1 VLGVRPPRERRDAAE
16 HRQQV
21 LRAAERLF
29 GERGYEAVTMDE
41 IAHAAGVG
49 KGTLYRRYGDKSQL
63 VMALMDRCV
72 ANLQDDLSRIAA
84 YAQTLEELKAVIG
97 RMAAWTEEHASE
109 LGIIAEQRSMHGSP
123 LYEWMHGLLLD
134 LLVDALERGEA
145 RIADPVYAADAL
157 LAAIDV
163 DLYLFQRRSR
173 GYSAKQ
179 IEAGLH
185 SLIDG
190 FRVNAR
196 I

>member
-1 VLGVRPPRERRDAAE
+1 
-16 HRQQV
+16 V

-29 GERGYEAVTMDE
+29 GERGFEAVTMDE

-72 ANLQDDLSRIAA
+72 ANLQDDLRRIPTFASV
-84 YAQTLEELKAVIG
+84 LDELKAVIA

-123 LYEWMHGLLLD
+123 VYEWMHGLILD
-134 LLVDALERGEA
+134 LIIDALDRGEA
-145 RIADPVYAADAL
+145 EVADPVYAADAL
-157 LAAIDV
+157 LAALDV
-163 DLYLFQRRSR
+163 DVYLFQRNVR
-173 GYSAKQ
+173 GYSRAQ
-179 IEAGLH
+179 VEAGLH

-190 FRVNAR
+190 YRVDAGV
-196 I
+196 

>member
-1 VLGVRPPRERRDAAE
+1 
-16 HRQQV
+16 V

-29 GERGYEAVTMDE
+29 EERGYEAVTMDE

-63 VMALMDRCV
+63 VMALMGRCV
-72 ANLQDDLSRIAA
+72 ANLQADLSQLPH
-84 YAQTLEELKAVIG
+84 YTSTLDELKAVIG

-123 LYEWMHGLLLD
+123 LYEWLHGLVLD
-134 LLVDALERGEA
+134 LLIDALERGEA
-145 RIADPVYAADAL
+145 RIADPVYVADAL

-163 DLYLFQRRSR
+163 DLFVFQRRGR
-173 GYSAKQ
+173 GYSVVQ

-185 SLIDG
+185 ALIDG
-190 FRVNAR
+190 YRADARV
-196 I
+196 